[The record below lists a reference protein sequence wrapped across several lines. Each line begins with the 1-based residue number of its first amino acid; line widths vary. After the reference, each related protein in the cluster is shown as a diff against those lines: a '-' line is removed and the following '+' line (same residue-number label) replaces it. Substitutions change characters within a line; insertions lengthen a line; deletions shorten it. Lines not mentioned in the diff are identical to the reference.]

1 MFRSLCVSMWVLCF
15 MGGNPLFAEET
26 AEILTEPAEATEVQ
40 SETPEL
46 KSAPLTYEKP
56 RILLMDLKGKHLTPE
71 SRESIYDLLA
81 THLSAHEDFDVI
93 TSQDLRQ
100 MATLEADKQKA
111 GCEDESCI
119 AEMAGAMGARY
130 VVYGNVGVL
139 GKKNM
144 LTLNLFDSVDA
155 KPMGRKQV
163 SVVELDELV
172 EKVPRAVAELLE
184 DKQFRTDRLKEADL
198 VPETEFPWLPV
209 STATAVA
216 AASAGVAVGLGLA
229 PLMSV
234 ATDANANSPKGSGN
248 DLIVIN
254 PVDEDT
260 AVPETGF
267 AETSE
272 TQAGMEIDPMW
283 WLVGGG
289 ALLTAAIV
297 YAIWVTTDL
306 EEVTPAKDDASFIY
320 SGKKAQNQEISSPPA
335 PETETPAPAEEPVS
349 QEEAPAEAEA
359 PDAPEETKP

>member
-1 MFRSLCVSMWVLCF
+1 VCF
-15 MGGNPLFAEET
+15 NVATLFHGWYAEET
-26 AEILTEPAEATEVQ
+26 AEILTAPAEATEAQ

-155 KPMGRKQV
+155 KPIPHKPISPPFCKGCHPIRGNIMKIALCEGI
-163 SVVELDELV
+163 
-172 EKVPRAVAELLE
+172 P
-184 DKQFRTDRLKEADL
+184 FFRLKFGGCK
-198 VPETEFPWLPV
+198 VHFR
-209 STATAVA
+209 S
-216 AASAGVAVGLGLA
+216 
-229 PLMSV
+229 
-234 ATDANANSPKGSGN
+234 
-248 DLIVIN
+248 
-254 PVDEDT
+254 
-260 AVPETGF
+260 F
-267 AETSE
+267 AE
-272 TQAGMEIDPMW
+272 
-283 WLVGGG
+283 GG
-289 ALLTAAIV
+289 
-297 YAIWVTTDL
+297 
-306 EEVTPAKDDASFIY
+306 
-320 SGKKAQNQEISSPPA
+320 
-335 PETETPAPAEEPVS
+335 
-349 QEEAPAEAEA
+349 
-359 PDAPEETKP
+359 